1 MSSAATVI
9 VLHGLA
15 RTTWSMRRL
24 ARFLAGRGYRVDNV
38 GYPSRRRRIEEL
50 AEEALSPALARA
62 QAVGADAIHF
72 VTHSMGGIL
81 ARAFLRSRPD
91 LPVGR
96 VVMLCPPN
104 RGSDVVDH
112 YRRRQRSLV
121 GRALGRFFGPAGF
134 QLATDGLPAR
144 LGPLRAEVGIIAGT
158 VNRHPIWGS
167 LFADQVSDGTVPL
180 ERTKL
185 EGMADFRAMPY
196 SHTFI
201 MDKSDVQAQVGHF
214 LAHGRFGAEG

>member
-1 MSSAATVI
+1 MSSAPTVI

-15 RTTWSMRRL
+15 RTSWSMRRM

-38 GYPSRRRRIEEL
+38 DYPSRRRTIEEL
-50 AEEALSPALARA
+50 ADEALGPALARA
-62 QAVGADAIHF
+62 QAAGASAIHF

-81 ARAFLRSRPD
+81 TRAFLRGRPE

-112 YRRRQRSLV
+112 FRRRRGLL
-121 GRALGRFFGPAGF
+121 GRALGRFFGPASF
-134 QLATDGLPAR
+134 QLATDGLPTR
-144 LGPLRAEVGIIAGT
+144 LGALPCEVGVIAGT
-158 VNRHPIWGS
+158 VNRHPLWGS

-185 EGMADFRAMPY
+185 DGMADFRALPY

-201 MDKSDVQAQVGHF
+201 MDQPDVQTHVGHF
-214 LAHGRFGAEG
+214 LAHGRFAEE